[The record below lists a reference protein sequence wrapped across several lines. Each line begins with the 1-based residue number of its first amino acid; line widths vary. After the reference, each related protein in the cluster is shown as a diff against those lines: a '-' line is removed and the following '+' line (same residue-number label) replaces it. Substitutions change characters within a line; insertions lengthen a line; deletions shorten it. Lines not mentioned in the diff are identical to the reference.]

1 MVHDPSG
8 IIALSRAI
16 SLSLNFRMYLISSV
30 SECKVLKIGCFKYSL
45 FLISSFGIAMEASD
59 ATGSTP
65 KILQSLITSST
76 VVVSSKLMPMQWS
89 SSFLR
94 LIPSVIAAFIN

>member
-1 MVHDPSG
+1 
-8 IIALSRAI
+8 
-16 SLSLNFRMYLISSV
+16 
-30 SECKVLKIGCFKYSL
+30 
-45 FLISSFGIAMEASD
+45 MEASD
-59 ATGSTP
+59 VTGSTA
-65 KILQSLITSST
+65 KILQSLIRSST